1 MPPLLL
7 ITGSILRWPILP
19 TIILTTILSV
29 ALGCLLQGF
38 DLRGGILSTTTGFK
52 VSMTH
57 YLATP
62 TESVQ
67 TLLNRGGMMGV
78 LENMG
83 MLCVAMAFGGIMHG
97 SGMLT
102 VVLQKMLKRVRSDGG
117 LIASTLLSCVV
128 LCFSTGSAYMGILIP
143 GSLFKAWWARTSRP

>member
-1 MPPLLL
+1 
-7 ITGSILRWPILP
+7 
-19 TIILTTILSV
+19 
-29 ALGCLLQGF
+29 
-38 DLRGGILSTTTGFK
+38 
-52 VSMTH
+52 MTH

-102 VVLQKMLKRVRSDGG
+102 VGTAQKMLKRVRSDGG
-117 LIASTLLSCVV
+117 LIASTLLSCVS
-128 LCFSTGSAYMGILIP
+128 CSASPP
-143 GSLFKAWWARTSRP
+143 GRPIWAS